1 MDVWLPGGGTE
12 CYSSDGCSTFAFGCF
27 LVVRGRVEGCS
38 AGRWERFEDYL
49 RGYWTR
55 GDMVG
60 GLRDVGGCREL
71 VGAATG
77 W

>member
-1 MDVWLPGGGTE
+1 MDVRLSEGGPK
-12 CYSSDGCSTFAFGCF
+12 CYSSDGCSTFAFGGF
-27 LVVRGRVEGCS
+27 LVVRGRVGGCS
-38 AGRWERFEDYL
+38 AGRWGRFEDYL

-60 GLRDVGGCREL
+60 GLRGVGGCGGS
-71 VGAATG
+71 VGTATG